1 VVAHLLSGLAGI
13 DDRFAQRWEPASQ
26 ETFLVTVT
34 SADTGDVVARWRVE
48 LRTRTITSADGV
60 PATETAGARWE
71 VVGAVDVW
79 MRVAEGEI
87 DLSLALRRRL
97 LRYRDTG
104 EPASV
109 MLNRVAMLAALL
121 GITTWQRVQPPRPRT
136 ERPPGQG
143 PPLPRRERAAPAGP
157 PRSRQ
162 ADGRG
167 RASGP
172 GRERGAPDYGD
183 PREDEARTAWL
194 PRTGQDAAQ
203 ARRGW

>member
-13 DDRFAQRWEPASQ
+13 DDRFAQRWEPASR

-34 SADTGDVVARWRVE
+34 SAETVDVVARWRVD

-60 PATETAGARWE
+60 PASETAGARWE
-71 VVGAVDVW
+71 VAGTVDVW

-104 EPASV
+104 EPASA
-109 MLNRVAMLAALL
+109 MLTRVAMLAGLL
-121 GITTWQRVQPPRPRT
+121 GITTWQRVQPVRPRM
-136 ERPPGQG
+136 ERPPGEG
-143 PPLPRRERAAPAGP
+143 PPLPRRERAAPAGA
-157 PRSRQ
+157 PRPRH

-167 RASGP
+167 RAGGP
-172 GRERGAPDYGD
+172 APERGAAGYPG
-183 PREDEARTAWL
+183 PRDDEARTAWL
-194 PRTGQDAAQ
+194 PRTGHDAAQ